1 MMTLMV
7 ISFIVIVPVIAILGY
22 ISQSTAGIGKFIP
35 IVGGAVFLVWLGVG
49 IRQWKMFLK
58 WMHKYR
64 EFKRLQKSVED
75 SLDFEKGTKENSSA
89 N

>member
-1 MMTLMV
+1 
-7 ISFIVIVPVIAILGY
+7 
-22 ISQSTAGIGKFIP
+22 
-35 IVGGAVFLVWLGVG
+35 
-49 IRQWKMFLK
+49 MFSK